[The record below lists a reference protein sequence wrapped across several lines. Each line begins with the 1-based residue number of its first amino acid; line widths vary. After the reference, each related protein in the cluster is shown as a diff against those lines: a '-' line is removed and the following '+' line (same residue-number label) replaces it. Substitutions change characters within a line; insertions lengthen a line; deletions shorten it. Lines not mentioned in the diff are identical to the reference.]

1 MFVIEYKVKASKTQ
15 YAAIDE
21 AIRTVQ
27 FVRNKCVRYWIDNN
41 GVGKYDLSKLC
52 KQLADEFDFAKR
64 LNSQAR
70 QASSERAWSAI
81 NRFYKNCPPL
91 TSPPV
96 GGKRG
101 GGKKGYPKF
110 QKNNRSVEYKTTG
123 WKLDPNTKKHITFTD
138 KNNIG
143 RLKLVGSRDIYF
155 YSPDQIKRVRLVRR
169 ADGYYCQFCIN
180 VDVKEEHEPTK
191 QIIGLDVGLSDFY
204 TDREGHKEPN
214 PRFLR
219 KGEQELKRHQRLV
232 SRKEKGSSNRGKARQ
247 KLAKK
252 HLKISLPRIE
262 YAKRIARCVAQSN
275 DLIAYEDLQVRNLVK
290 NHNLAKSISDVGW
303 YQFRVWLE
311 YFAQKFGKIT
321 VAVPPQYTSQ
331 ECSNCGRIV
340 KKSLSTRT
348 HTCKCGCQ
356 LDRDENAA
364 INILKKGL
372 STTGHVGTWE
382 LDSLNASGD
391 ISSTQVGRTSHDAE
405 PSSASVSS
413 QVLSEQVMSQN
424 EESNAL

>member
-15 YAAIDE
+15 YSAIDE

-27 FVRNKCVRYWIDNN
+27 FVRNKCVRHWMDNN

-52 KQLADEFDFAKR
+52 KQLADEFDFAKK

-70 QASSERAWSAI
+70 QAGSERAWSAI
-81 NRFYKNCPPL
+81 NRFYKNCKA
-91 TSPPV
+91 
-96 GGKRG
+96 GIK
-101 GGKKGYPKF
+101 GKKGYPKF

-180 VDVKEEHEPTK
+180 VDVKEEHEPTE
-191 QIIGLDVGLSDFY
+191 QIIGLDVGLRDFF
-204 TDREGHKEPN
+204 TDSKGHKEPN
-214 PRFLR
+214 PRFFR

-232 SRKEKGSSNRGKARQ
+232 SRKQKGSNNRGKARQ

-252 HLKISLPRIE
+252 HLKISRQRRE
-262 YAKRIARCVAQSN
+262 HARRTARCVVQSN
-275 DLIAYEDLQVRNLVK
+275 DLVAYEDLQVRNLVK

-311 YFAQKFGKIT
+311 YFAKKFGKIT

-372 STTGHVGTWE
+372 STVGHTGTWG

-391 ISSTQVGRTSHDAE
+391 ETATQVG
-405 PSSASVSS
+405 
-413 QVLSEQVMSQN
+413 QVLFEQVTSQN
-424 EESNAL
+424 EESQGKARSVAVGVSTQD

>member
-15 YAAIDE
+15 YSAIDE

-27 FVRNKCVRYWIDNN
+27 FVRNKCVRYWMDNK

-52 KQLADEFDFAKR
+52 KQLADEFDFAKK

-81 NRFYKNCPPL
+81 NRFYKNCKA
-91 TSPPV
+91 
-96 GGKRG
+96 GIK
-101 GGKKGYPKF
+101 GKKGYPKF

-143 RLKLVGSRDIYF
+143 RLKLIGSRDIYF
-155 YSPDQIKRVRLVRR
+155 YSSDQIKRVRLVRR

-191 QIIGLDVGLSDFY
+191 QILGLDVGLTDFY
-204 TDREGHKEPN
+204 TDSEGHKEPN

-232 SRKEKGSSNRGKARQ
+232 SRKEKGSNNRGKARQ

-252 HLKISLPRIE
+252 HLKISRQRRE
-262 YAKRIARCVAQSN
+262 HAKRIARCVAQSN
-275 DLIAYEDLQVRNLVK
+275 DLIAYEDLQVRNLVR

-311 YFAQKFGKIT
+311 YFAQKFGKVT
-321 VAVPPQYTSQ
+321 VAVPPHHTSQ

-372 STTGHVGTWE
+372 STTGHVGTLG
-382 LDSLNASGD
+382 LDLINASGD
-391 ISSTQVGRTSHDAE
+391 ETATQVG
-405 PSSASVSS
+405 
-413 QVLSEQVMSQN
+413 QVLFEQVTSQN
-424 EESNAL
+424 EESHRL